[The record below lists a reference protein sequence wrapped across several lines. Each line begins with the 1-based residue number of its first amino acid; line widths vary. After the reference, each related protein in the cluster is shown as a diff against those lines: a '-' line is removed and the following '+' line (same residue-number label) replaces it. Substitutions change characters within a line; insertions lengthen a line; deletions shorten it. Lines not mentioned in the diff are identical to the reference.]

1 MYITRPVLSDPAF
14 QKDLHAFECF
24 TEPST
29 SAAAFACDATSKESW
44 SAQVRSLTRL
54 GRHREALA
62 LLSHGDPSPP
72 PHALALPAAVISC
85 AAVSLPAGVAQ
96 IHALAA
102 KRGLLPSAD
111 AYLVSALL
119 TSYSR
124 LGRLPLAHQLL
135 DEMPLA
141 STPHT
146 TLRTAF
152 NSVVSGCALHALPAA
167 CFAVFRRMRGASVP
181 FDAVTLL
188 ALVPAAPLRVVPQ
201 VHALAAR
208 AGLAAETTVANCLI
222 STYARGGAAG
232 AAFARRVFDE
242 MAPASRDLVSWN
254 AVLSA
259 HAQNGLAVDALELYR
274 RMRGP
279 DGGGVEPDAV
289 TLVGVLS
296 SCAHLGAR
304 GVGLDVERYVRE
316 RIPGFRANV
325 QLCNA
330 LINFHARCGGL
341 AQAQQLFDEMSQKS
355 IVSWTALITGYG
367 MHGHGDIAISLF
379 ERMVSEGTWPD
390 NVAMV
395 GLLTACSHAGLYEQ
409 GRKYFSEM
417 RSAYKLRPTLEH
429 YTCMVDLLGR
439 AGRLEE
445 ARELISSMPM
455 PADGAVWGALLGA
468 CKIHKN
474 AEIGEEAFEQI
485 VKLEP
490 GNVGYY
496 VLMSNIYTD
505 TRQLDGMARVRA
517 MMRQRGLKKE
527 PGCSYVEHKGKVH
540 LFMADDHSHPQA
552 KGIYELVVRL
562 EQMVK
567 EKLGV
572 KESGERMEKEA
583 AQPLAGFH
591 SEKLAV
597 AFGLLNT
604 AAGSAIVVIKNL
616 RVCGDCHSFLKS
628 VSAIANRALLVRDAS
643 RFHRFERGVCSCKG
657 YW

>member
-1 MYITRPVLSDPAF
+1 MVKLLPNYRPPNA
-14 QKDLHAFECF
+14 KGYNPWAMA
-24 TEPST
+24 TEPYT
-29 SAAAFACDATSKESW
+29 SAGDASSTEPW
-44 SAQVRSLTRL
+44 SERVRSLTRL
-54 GRHREALA
+54 GRHREALT
-62 LLSHGDPSPP
+62 LLRHGDPSPP

-85 AAVSLPAGVAQ
+85 AALSLPAGVAQ

-111 AYLVSALL
+111 AYLLSALL
-119 TSYSR
+119 SSYSR
-124 LGRLPLAHQLL
+124 LGRLPLAHHLL

-141 STPHT
+141 STPYA

-152 NSVVSGCALHALPAA
+152 NSLISGCARHALPGA
-167 CFAVFRRMRGASVP
+167 CFALFRRMRCAASVR

-188 ALVPAAPLRVVPQ
+188 PLVPAVPQ
-201 VHALAAR
+201 LHALAAR
-208 AGLAAETTVANCLI
+208 AGLAAKTSVANCLV
-222 STYARGGAAG
+222 SAYARGGAAG
-232 AAFARRVFDE
+232 AALARRVFDE
-242 MAPASRDLVSWN
+242 MTPASRDLVSWN

-259 HAQNGLAVDALELYR
+259 HAQNGLAVETLELYR

-304 GVGLDVERYVRE
+304 GVGLDVESYVRE
-316 RIPGFRANV
+316 RLSPGFITNV

-341 AQAQQLFDEMSQKS
+341 SQAQQLFDEMPRRS

-367 MHGHGDIAISLF
+367 MHGHGDVAINLF
-379 ERMVSEGTWPD
+379 ERMVSEGIQPD
-390 NVAMV
+390 NIAMV
-395 GLLTACSHAGLYEQ
+395 GLLSACSHAGLYDQ

-417 RSAYKLRPTLEH
+417 ESAYKLRPTLEH
-429 YTCMVDLLGR
+429 YTCMVDLLGC
-439 AGRLEE
+439 AGRLDE

-474 AEIGEEAFEQI
+474 AEVGEEAFEHI

-490 GNVGYY
+490 NNVGYY

-505 TRQLDGMARVRA
+505 MGQLDGVARVRA
-517 MMRQRGLKKE
+517 MMKQRGLKKE

-552 KGIYELVVRL
+552 KRIYELVVRL

-572 KESGERMEKEA
+572 KGSEERMEKEV
-583 AQPLAGFH
+583 AQPLLGFH

-604 AAGSAIVVIKNL
+604 AAGSEIVVIKNL
-616 RVCGDCHSFLKS
+616 RVCGDCHLFLKS
-628 VSAIANRALLVRDAS
+628 VSAIANRAFLVRDAS
-643 RFHRFERGVCSCKG
+643 RFHRFEHGVCSCKD

>member
-1 MYITRPVLSDPAF
+1 MAI
-14 QKDLHAFECF
+14 
-24 TEPST
+24 EPST
-29 SAAAFACDATSKESW
+29 SAAAAAAAATFAVDANSTEPW
-44 SAQVRSLTRL
+44 SARVRTLTRL

-62 LLSHGDPSPP
+62 LLRHGDPSPP

-85 AAVSLPAGVAQ
+85 AALSLTSSVAQ

-102 KRGLLPSAD
+102 KRGLLPAAD
-111 AYLVSALL
+111 AYLLSALL

-124 LGRLPLAHQLL
+124 LGLLPLAHQLL
-135 DEMPLA
+135 DEMPLP

-152 NSVVSGCALHALPAA
+152 NSVISGCALHALPAA
-167 CFAVFRRMRGASVP
+167 CFAVFRRMRAASVR

-188 ALVPAAPLRVVPQ
+188 ALVPAAPQGVVPQ

-208 AGLAAETTVANCLI
+208 AGLAAETSVANCLI

-232 AAFARRVFDE
+232 AALARQVFDE
-242 MAPASRDLVSWN
+242 MPLASRDLVSWN

-279 DGGGVEPDAV
+279 GGGGVEPDAV

-304 GVGLDVERYVRE
+304 GVGLGVERYVRE
-316 RIPGFRANV
+316 RLPGFRANV

-341 AQAQQLFDEMSQKS
+341 PQAQQLFDEMPRKS

-367 MHGHGDIAISLF
+367 MHGHADIAINLF
-379 ERMVSEGTWPD
+379 EKMVSEGIRPD
-390 NVAMV
+390 NVVMV
-395 GLLTACSHAGLYEQ
+395 GLLSACSHAGMYNE
-409 GRKYFSEM
+409 GRKYFSAME
-417 RSAYKLRPTLEH
+417 SAYRLRPTLEH

-439 AGRLEE
+439 AGRMDE
-445 ARELISSMPM
+445 ARELIASMPM

-474 AEIGEEAFEQI
+474 VEVGKEAFEHV

-490 GNVGYY
+490 SNVGYY

-505 TRQLDGMARVRA
+505 TGQLDGVAKVRA
-517 MMRQRGLKKE
+517 MMRERGLKKE
-527 PGCSYVEHKGKVH
+527 PGCSYVEHKGRVH

-552 KGIYELVVRL
+552 KRIYELVVRL

-567 EKLGV
+567 EKADVAGDGM
-572 KESGERMEKEA
+572 SGCKEKEA
-583 AQPLAGFH
+583 TPQVGFH

-604 AAGSAIVVIKNL
+604 EAGSEIVVIKNL
-616 RVCGDCHSFLKS
+616 RVCGDCHLFLKS
-628 VSAIANRALLVRDAS
+628 VSAIVNRAFLVRDAS
-643 RFHRFERGVCSCKG
+643 RFHRFEHGVCSCKD